1 MGLFGSDSSQKRM
14 EEAENERR
22 RQEEQRKRDIRTGI
36 VDVNRTFSQ
45 LLNPNV
51 QLPSRPVFQPHQGPP
66 TLLSMAQAPGRRE
79 QFLND
84 LAQSDPGL
92 NFANSPFL
100 DQLQQSFL
108 DFATPEVQRQAGTAR
123 DKTIQQLARRG
134 TLESSVGAEKTAD
147 VERQRGEA
155 LSRIAARAGEI
166 RSRRAGDI
174 EKSRNSIIAQL
185 EASGNASAAAQSA
198 INSAQNLSAVEEF
211 QPLGELFR
219 VGLGTGAD
227 VLRQQSQ
234 PFAPPTLFSK
244 GRKGSSKVV

>member
-51 QLPSRPVFQPHQGPP
+51 QLPSRPVFQPH
-66 TLLSMAQAPGRRE
+66 
-79 QFLND
+79 
-84 LAQSDPGL
+84 PGL

-219 VGLGTGAD
+219 VGLGTRAD